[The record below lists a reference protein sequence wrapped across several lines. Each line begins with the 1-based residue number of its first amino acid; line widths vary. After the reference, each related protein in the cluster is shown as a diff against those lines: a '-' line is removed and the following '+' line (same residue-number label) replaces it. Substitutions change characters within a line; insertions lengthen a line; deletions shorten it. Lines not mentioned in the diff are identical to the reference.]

1 MVRLWYWFR
10 QGGKSA
16 GCVFLGVSIYCFT
29 LFATD
34 NTIYYPYTMIACA
47 LVPMA
52 CHLDEQAEAAY
63 EKRCGQWSG
72 GVPQRAGTGSRIEK

>member
-1 MVRLWYWFR
+1 MVRLRYWFR

-47 LVPMA
+47 LVSMS
-52 CHLDEQAEAAY
+52 CNLDTLAQRELETP
-63 EKRCGQWSG
+63 GQ
-72 GVPQRAGTGSRIEK
+72 I